1 MHHSKVNVHFKSTL
15 GNKTDNQTPLVMQG
29 KVQNITNKQKNE
41 ILKQEEWK
49 EGKLFPC
56 TERQMSWNMT
66 SKTANTNSD
75 KSQAKFAKDPE
86 DSQNIMQWMC
96 QLTWTWGNLW
106 SHISKQCYSVWSVP
120 FLLPYMSRSSD
131 GESRKKE
138 VNDGEKVVE
147 TNKKI
152 EI

>member
-1 MHHSKVNVHFKSTL
+1 MKKREKYFHAQKDRYLGIWLLKTSNSQIALTL
-15 GNKTDNQTPLVMQG
+15 NLHKAQKDSAWIALNK
-29 KVQNITNKQKNE
+29 
-41 ILKQEEWK
+41 
-49 EGKLFPC
+49 C
-56 TERQMSWNMT
+56 
-66 SKTANTNSD
+66 ANLHGH
-75 KSQAKFAKDPE
+75 E
-86 DSQNIMQWMC
+86 D
-96 QLTWTWGNLW
+96 NLW

>member
-1 MHHSKVNVHFKSTL
+1 MNS
-15 GNKTDNQTPLVMQG
+15 
-29 KVQNITNKQKNE
+29 
-41 ILKQEEWK
+41 
-49 EGKLFPC
+49 
-56 TERQMSWNMT
+56 
-66 SKTANTNSD
+66 ANLHGH
-75 KSQAKFAKDPE
+75 E
-86 DSQNIMQWMC
+86 D
-96 QLTWTWGNLW
+96 NLW

>member
-1 MHHSKVNVHFKSTL
+1 
-15 GNKTDNQTPLVMQG
+15 MQ
-29 KVQNITNKQKNE
+29 KAQ
-41 ILKQEEWK
+41 
-49 EGKLFPC
+49 
-56 TERQMSWNMT
+56 
-66 SKTANTNSD
+66 
-75 KSQAKFAKDPE
+75 E
-86 DSQNIMQWMC
+86 DSASIVFNEC
-96 QLTWTWGNLW
+96 ANLHGYEDNLW